1 MSDRKSP
8 MRATIKP
15 QHQQAV
21 LDLMDSLG
29 GVSVTDAI
37 GYLIQTQILAA
48 LERLRPEAG
57 NFGTKHP
64 VLANTELDKTGQN
77 CQQDTEISHDSPLD
91 PPSTVSAEDALNQ
104 LLNS

>member
-1 MSDRKSP
+1 
-8 MRATIKP
+8 MRATIKA

-21 LDLMDSLG
+21 LDLMSSLG

-48 LERLRPEAG
+48 LERLRPEAR
-57 NFGTKHP
+57 NFGTIHP
-64 VLANTELDKTGQN
+64 VLANAELDKAGQN
-77 CQQDTEISHDSPLD
+77 CQQDKEIPQDSQTD